1 MNKNKSILILC
12 IILLYNCNANKT
24 PCQRMPDSVQT
35 TKSQD
40 NLLKPQDLESKFQKH
55 AHITLTTE
63 EKMKFEI
70 FIYALN
76 ISKKDRSAFYK
87 RLKQDKNKNQEL
99 QNLFNKYEKFRS
111 WILDD
116 KHIQEQKE
124 LSKAFNY
131 AYNHILYN
139 KLKRFDNDQTTMQYI
154 EGAFYYYLHDK
165 YKDNHHYDGKLYGNT
180 NSGFPNNYVS
190 LFFEHFIHTIIK
202 KYDNNK
208 EIFQAIKN
216 ELEDK
221 NSKIYANTLNMLS

>member
-1 MNKNKSILILC
+1 MKKNKNILILC

-24 PCQRMPDSVQT
+24 PSQRMPDSVQT

-40 NLLKPQDLESKFQKH
+40 NLLKPQDPESKSQKH

-70 FIYALN
+70 FIHALD
-76 ISKKDRSAFYK
+76 ISKKDKFAFSTK
-87 RLKQDKNKNQEL
+87 MKQDINQKV
-99 QNLFNKYEKFRS
+99 QNLLNKYDKFRS

-131 AYNHILYN
+131 AYNRILYN
-139 KLKRFDNDQTTMQYI
+139 KLKRSDNDQTTMQYI
-154 EGAFYYYLHDK
+154 EGAFYYYLYDQ
-165 YKDNHHYDGKLYGNT
+165 YKDNHHYDGKLYGST
-180 NSGFPNNYVS
+180 NPGFPNNYVS
-190 LFFEHFIHTIIK
+190 SFFEHFINTVIA
-202 KYDNNK
+202 KYDTNEK
-208 EIFQAIKN
+208 IFQAIKN

-221 NSKIYANTLNMLS
+221 NSALYAKTLNMLS

>member
-1 MNKNKSILILC
+1 MKENKNILILC

-24 PCQRMPDSVQT
+24 PSQRMPDSVQT

-40 NLLKPQDLESKFQKH
+40 LESKSQKH

-70 FIYALN
+70 FIYALDIFQKDQFALSN
-76 ISKKDRSAFYK
+76 KMKKDI
-87 RLKQDKNKNQEL
+87 NQKVK
-99 QNLFNKYEKFRS
+99 NLFNKYDKFRS

-131 AYNHILYN
+131 AYNRILYN
-139 KLKRFDNDQTTMQYI
+139 KLKRFNNDQTTMQYI
-154 EGAFYYYLHDK
+154 EGAFYYYLYDQ

-180 NSGFPNNYVS
+180 NSGFPTNYVS
-190 LFFEHFIHTIIK
+190 SFFDHFMYKIIE
-202 KYDNNK
+202 KYDTNEK
-208 EIFQAIKN
+208 IFQAIKN

-221 NSKIYANTLNMLS
+221 NSEIYAKTLNMLS